1 MHCEGDHGEERNVTK
16 LDKIARLAEKAD
28 AKSAKRARKRDELA
42 DSAIAALK
50 QLGYARTSLRDIA
63 ELSGVAVGT
72 LHYYFE
78 DKVDLITYCVGRYK
92 SGFMEEMQSIL
103 AAEVAPD
110 QLAERFVKGLALS
123 IRRDAETHRLWYDI
137 RSQAMFDP
145 GFNEIVSEIEDA
157 LVALVAEFLA
167 RTGQTAMDAST
178 AYLML
183 DAVFRFHLQKFLA
196 GDKAAPVAFERQ
208 ASDLIAI
215 LTSAPETTRS

>member
-1 MHCEGDHGEERNVTK
+1 MTK

-28 AKSAKRARKRDELA
+28 AKSAKRARKKDELA

-78 DKVDLITYCVGRYK
+78 DKVDLITYCVRRYK
-92 SGFMEEMQSIL
+92 TGFVADMQSIL
-103 AAEVAPD
+103 SANVAPH
-110 QLAERFVKGLALS
+110 QLAERFVKGLSLS

-145 GFNEIVSEIEDA
+145 AFNEIVDDIEDG
-157 LVALVAEFLA
+157 LVALVTEFLSH
-167 RTGQTAMDAST
+167 TGQQDVAPVS

-183 DAVFRFHLQKFLA
+183 DAIFRFHLQKFLA
-196 GDKAAPVAFERQ
+196 GDATAPAAFERQ
-208 ASDLIAI
+208 ASDLLAMIAGPS
-215 LTSAPETTRS
+215 SA

>member
-1 MHCEGDHGEERNVTK
+1 MTR
-16 LDKIARLAEKAD
+16 LDKINRLAEKAD
-28 AKSAKRARKRDELA
+28 AKSAKRARRKDELA
-42 DSAIAALK
+42 DNAIAALK

-78 DKVDLITYCVGRYK
+78 DKVDLITYCVRRYK
-92 SGFMEEMQSIL
+92 TGFVAEMQSIL
-103 AAEVAPD
+103 SEDIAAD

-145 GFNEIVSEIEDA
+145 AFHEVVEDIEA
-157 LVALVAEFLA
+157 GLVDLVTEFLA
-167 RTGQTAMDAST
+167 RVGQTSVDATT

-183 DAVFRFHLQKFLA
+183 DAAFRFHLQSYLA
-196 GDKAAPVAFERQ
+196 GDRAAPGRFEEQ
-208 ASDLIAI
+208 ATALLAVIAA
-215 LTSAPETTRS
+215 APAPAG